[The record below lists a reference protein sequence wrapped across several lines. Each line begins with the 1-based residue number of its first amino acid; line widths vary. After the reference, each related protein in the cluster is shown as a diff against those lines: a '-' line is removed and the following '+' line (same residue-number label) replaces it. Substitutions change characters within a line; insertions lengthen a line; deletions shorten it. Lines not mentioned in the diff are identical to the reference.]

1 MRTSNEI
8 TIIDLLMSE
17 EEYAVRLIHLFEE
30 KLPLDEM
37 AAGSADEMGLGE
49 AFTDYR
55 ILVYMIQHLKNRPG
69 MGVRLIQTAL
79 KAPVVN
85 NRNMALTV
93 LEEWVKDKG
102 CSLGKCYPDLH
113 QLLLELRE
121 SEVRHDIRTRMDALA
136 GLK

>member
-1 MRTSNEI
+1 M
-8 TIIDLLMSE
+8 
-17 EEYAVRLIHLFEE
+17 
-30 KLPLDEM
+30 
-37 AAGSADEMGLGE
+37 
-49 AFTDYR
+49 
-55 ILVYMIQHLKNRPG
+55 
-69 MGVRLIQTAL
+69 LIQTAL
-79 KAPVVN
+79 KEPVVN
-85 NRNMALTV
+85 NRNMTLTV